1 MRLLPL
7 VAEAV
12 TGGRGVEVA
21 VGVVRAV
28 LGLVVAPVAA
38 LGVTGAQLLARRR
51 RGHGAEEVVRQ
62 AVTLTSP
69 ATGGRDGGGGAGQ
82 HGCQEQDEK
91 GGSSGRHCADFTV
104 GCKEEKK
111 QLSRL
116 FDIVCQDVARRYAV
130 PICVV

>member
-1 MRLLPL
+1 MERLLD
-7 VAEAV
+7 
-12 TGGRGVEVA
+12 
-21 VGVVRAV
+21 
-28 LGLVVAPVAA
+28 
-38 LGVTGAQLLARRR
+38 LLAMKCGPSLRSISWPHICLQGINDLLRVFWWVGYR
-51 RGHGAEEVVRQ
+51 FGAPQVVRQ
-62 AVTLTSP
+62 AVTLTGP
-69 ATGGRDGGGGAGQ
+69 RDGGGGVGQ